1 MQRVAEYIMFLTRQS
16 VRPSVS
22 QSCFFFCQRN
32 SSVIAQQN
40 LVKLCSNE
48 VPIHDVHIGR
58 KF

>member
-16 VRPSVS
+16 VHLSVS
-22 QSCFFFCQRN
+22 PVFFCQRN

-48 VPIHDVHIGR
+48 VPVHDVHIGR